1 MGQKRPC
8 KRWTRLV
15 EARRMRGLTQRD
27 MAKLTGVQQSHYC
40 DYEAGKL
47 TPGTEKVKSFAV
59 ALGVSMDW
67 LLGVDPPEDVVVDGI
82 PLSEE
87 EEALIRVYRSSEQGG
102 REEIERLVC
111 GSQPDE

>member
-1 MGQKRPC
+1 
-8 KRWTRLV
+8 
-15 EARRMRGLTQRD
+15 MRGLTQRD